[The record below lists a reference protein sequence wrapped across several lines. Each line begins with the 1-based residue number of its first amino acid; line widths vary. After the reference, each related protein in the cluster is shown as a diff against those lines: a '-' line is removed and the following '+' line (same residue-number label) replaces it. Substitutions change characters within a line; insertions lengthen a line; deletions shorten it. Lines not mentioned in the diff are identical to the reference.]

1 MMAAMNSGRVLV
13 KQPAQHAAKSTP
25 GVKSFSHAVFKGTS
39 TLKQNVIRCRSAN
52 GASGGVPVWS

>member
-25 GVKSFSHAVFKGTS
+25 IVKSFSHGVFMGTN
-39 TLKQNVIRCRSAN
+39 TIKQNVIRCRSAN
-52 GASGGVPVWS
+52 GTSCGVPAWS